1 MDSRATEWYRRRA
14 DPTPEG
20 ATAAMDKKS
29 AEFNWVVGDSTRPG
43 LRNTSHSGR
52 LTGVSIGCQLGASH
66 EVLRAWMIVV
76 STATVVTYVRRD
88 YLVGAIGRSLMEFLR
103 DKA

>member
-1 MDSRATEWYRRRA
+1 MRLDGHLQY
-14 DPTPEG
+14 
-20 ATAAMDKKS
+20 
-29 AEFNWVVGDSTRPG
+29 VVLGMAVWHQLD
-43 LRNTSHSGR
+43 LRHSYYSSITHICPHSGR

-88 YLVGAIGRSLMEFLR
+88 YSVGAIGRSLMEFLR